1 MVNQAFCTYGSS
13 LVSVVH
19 SEFHEPG
26 LSLVVL
32 VLRITRLT
40 RLTRNTLVNQAF
52 CTYGKVW

>member
-1 MVNQAFCTYGSS
+1 M
-13 LVSVVH
+13 VH

-26 LSLVVL
+26 LGLVFL